1 MTERVVIVGGTSG
14 IGLASAQRLVDGGF
28 EVIITGRD
36 GGKLRAALDQLGK
49 NADGF
54 TVDARD
60 REATRSFFAGLG
72 QVDHAVITATGVRA
86 FGPISDLDLAELRQA
101 AEDKLLAHAS
111 TAQAALEVLRKD
123 GSLTFVTAASAG
135 AAMPGTAGLA
145 AINAAVQAMVPVLAI
160 ERKPLRVNAVSPGV
174 IDTPWWNWMPEDSR
188 KETFDAFAGGI
199 PVGRI
204 GRPEDVAAAIA
215 FLIGN
220 SYTNGIVLTVDGGA
234 RLSSAA

>member
-14 IGLASAQRLVDGGF
+14 IGLATAQHLVDGGR

-36 GGKLRAALDQLGK
+36 AGKLRAALDQLGTS
-49 NADGF
+49 ADGAA
-54 TVDARD
+54 VDARD
-60 REATRSFFAGLG
+60 QEATRSFFAGLG
-72 QVDHAVITATGVRA
+72 KVDHTVITATGIRA
-86 FGPISDLDLAELRQA
+86 FGPITDIDPAELRQA
-101 AEDKLLAHAS
+101 AEDKLLAHTI

-135 AAMPGTAGLA
+135 GAIPGTAGLA

-174 IDTPWWNWMPEDSR
+174 IDTPWWSWMPEDSR
-188 KETFDAFAGGI
+188 KETFDAVAGGV

-204 GRPEDVAAAIA
+204 GSPEDVAAAIA

-220 SYTNGIVLTVDGGA
+220 TYTNGIVLTVDGGA
-234 RLSSAA
+234 RLGQAA